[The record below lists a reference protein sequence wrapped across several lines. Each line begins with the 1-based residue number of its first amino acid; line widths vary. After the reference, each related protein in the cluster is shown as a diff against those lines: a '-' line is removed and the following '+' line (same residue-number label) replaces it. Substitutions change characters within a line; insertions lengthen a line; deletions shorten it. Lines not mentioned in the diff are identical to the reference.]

1 MVRFQSEDVRD
12 SVWGRRREAK
22 KNGLIVEE
30 WLTEHRARLHKKCK
44 ELKANLD
51 SEIVSLEA
59 SLILNSSLT
68 MSTRPTNIRGW
79 RK

>member
-1 MVRFQSEDVRD
+1 ME
-12 SVWGRRREAK
+12 
-22 KNGLIVEE
+22 N
-30 WLTEHRARLHKKCK
+30 KCK